1 MMTDEEIYK
10 EKENF
15 IKDKLLPL
23 LQEIDGNII
32 GAEYRVLCRSPYD
45 LEYIL
50 IHWKTAEDQR
60 VYITGDSLLA
70 LAKDV
75 LRVLK

>member
-15 IKDKLLPL
+15 IKDKLLPFITA
-23 LQEIDGNII
+23 IDSNII
-32 GAEYRVLCRSPYD
+32 DMEYHVLSRSPYD
-45 LEYIL
+45 LEYVL
-50 IHWKTAEDQR
+50 IKWKNAGDQR

>member
-1 MMTDEEIYK
+1 MITDEEIYK

-23 LQEIDGNII
+23 LQAIDSNIMD
-32 GAEYRVLCRSPYD
+32 ADYRVLCRTPYD

-50 IHWKTAEDQR
+50 LHWKTAEDQR
-60 VYITGDSLLA
+60 VYVTGDSLLA
-70 LAKDV
+70 IAKDV
-75 LRVLK
+75 LRVMK